1 MKRISIKDIEN
12 ALLEVYPENDVQAIG
27 NGLYKI
33 NSAGIICNERF
44 LNELYKAIL
53 HSLKEYNTDTSA
65 QLLRNKDEDIVRPY
79 IK

>member
-53 HSLKEYNTDTSA
+53 HSLKEYNTDTSTHHP
-65 QLLRNKDEDIVRPY
+65 QHQGDDIVRAY
-79 IK
+79 RN